1 MVYKKKI
8 RLTMKNLNLFALL
21 VLAFFSLNASAQ
33 NAACPKWGADSV
45 KATQEISLYREFLKQ
60 NNFKDALPHWRYV
73 FLNAPGARQT
83 THVDGVKLF
92 KTLADAE
99 KDAAKKEKYIDT
111 ILMIYDQRLNCF
123 GLDGEVIGRKG
134 TEMLNYKS
142 DEKATYE
149 TLKKSVEL
157 EKSKAPGFI
166 MYSYVLSAVNAW
178 KKQLIDTATLLIIY
192 NDVTDMID
200 KNVKNNVKDVEKYKE
215 TQSSIDELIAS
226 TGILNC
232 DNLKAIF
239 EKQYKETP
247 DDKALLNKIYNQM
260 RTAKCADDPL
270 FIEVTEKLYESEP
283 DEGKA
288 RVLAYAYISTKNYSK
303 VVTYFKAAAE
313 FTTENDKKAE
323 YWMKIAE
330 IQQNQGD
337 YESSRASALK
347 AASLKPG
354 WGDPYL
360 HIGDLYASSGSRC
373 GSGTGFESQVVTWAA
388 VDMYEKA
395 KSVDGSVTGKA
406 NSQIAKYKQY
416 MPSKEECFFR
426 NIKEGDSFKVN
437 CWINETTKVRYGTP
451 Q

>member
-1 MVYKKKI
+1 MKK
-8 RLTMKNLNLFALL
+8 LNFLL
-21 VLAFFSLNASAQ
+21 IMTLVIFSLNVSAQ
-33 NAACPKWGADSV
+33 GNACPKWGADSV
-45 KATQEISLYREFLKQ
+45 KATQEISLYREFIKQ

-73 FLNAPGARQT
+73 FFNAPGARQT

-99 KDAAKKEKYIDT
+99 KDSAKKAKYVDT

-123 GLDGEVIGRKG
+123 GMDGEVIGRKG
-134 TEMLNYKS
+134 TEMLNYKL
-142 DEKATYE
+142 DEKTAYE
-149 TLKKSVEL
+149 TLKKAIEL
-157 EKSKAPGFI
+157 EQAKAPAFI
-166 MYSYVLSAVNAW
+166 IYSYVLSAVNGY
-178 KKQLIDTATLLIIY
+178 KKQIINADELLKIY
-192 NDVTDMID
+192 NDVTDLIE
-200 KNVKNNVKDVEKYKE
+200 KNIKNNVKDVEKYKE
-215 TQSSIDELIAS
+215 TQGSIDELIAA

-232 DNLKAIF
+232 ENLKAIF

-247 DDKALLNKIYNQM
+247 DDKALWNKIYNQM

-288 RVLAYAYISTKNYSK
+288 RVLAYAYIGSKSYSK
-303 VVTYFKAAAE
+303 AVTYFKAAAE
-313 FTTENDKKAE
+313 FTTENDKKAD

-337 YESSRASALK
+337 YESSRSSALK
-347 AASLKPG
+347 AASLKSG
-354 WGDPYL
+354 WGEPYL

-373 GSGTGFESQVVTWAA
+373 GSGTGWDSQVVVWAA
-388 VDMYEKA
+388 MDMYEKA
-395 KSVDGSVTGKA
+395 KSVDGSVAGKA
-406 NSQIAKYKQY
+406 NTKIANYNKY

-426 NIKEGDSFKVN
+426 NIKEGDTYKVN